1 MSNVSRLVGLIT
13 SVALLLA
20 ATACG
25 DASRSR
31 VAGPAKGVRLSVP
44 PRTATATTNLVVEQ
58 VGLPAGSWIKLYA
71 YRAASA
77 SATPTCQGGAQP
89 AGQVQVRG
97 DARQAVPA
105 TLDDGPGR
113 YWWVVVASGYTS
125 GCGAAGSST
134 QLLATPQVAVLKAD
148 EQNPLSDN
156 PPAGQVGKPYRFAVQ
171 VDTAPAKGSSWVVE
185 ATWYGPFAST
195 PAAVEAGCRAGT
207 DLTATVNV
215 TSRGATPSAVTP
227 TQPGVY
233 RVVASIAPT
242 DEVAAASSGCDDNAP
257 FVVVS

>member
-1 MSNVSRLVGLIT
+1 MSNVPRLVGLVT
-13 SVALLLA
+13 TTALLLV
-20 ATACG
+20 ATAC
-25 DASRSR
+25 DEASRSR
-31 VAGPAKGVRLSVP
+31 PVGPVKGVRLSVP
-44 PRTATATTNLVVEQ
+44 PRTASATTNLVVEH

-113 YWWVVVASGYTS
+113 YWWVVVAPGYAS
-125 GCGAAGSST
+125 ECGAVGSST
-134 QLLATPQVAVLKAD
+134 QLLATPQIAVLKAD

-156 PPAGQVGKPYRFAVQ
+156 PAAGQVGKPYRFAVQ

-195 PAAVEAGCRAGT
+195 PAAVEAGCRAGG

-215 TSRGATPSAVTP
+215 TSRGATMSAVTLA
-227 TQPGVY
+227 QPGVY

-242 DEVAAASSGCDDNAP
+242 NEVAAASSGCDDNAP